1 MLCAQCY
8 FWKRRGGNICFYK
21 YPATYKRGLGVLPVL
36 LWYRSCFS
44 PCQVS
49 LLFDYCS
56 LPNVSQLLLVACPV
70 CVWYLSPCL
79 SFVPCRIILVCG
91 ELCPV
96 CYLCSRCSLCYPRNP
111 HPPCSLPFELINYP
125 FTRTVLPACLPP
137 ANRERSLW
145 FTIYRSIYSKDPKT
159 KNGCITVSFILL
171 LIVQHFSVGI

>member
-1 MLCAQCY
+1 MSWSVGFLVL
-8 FWKRRGGNICFYK
+8 FWC
-21 YPATYKRGLGVLPVL
+21 
-36 LWYRSCFS
+36 
-44 PCQVS
+44 VS
-49 LLFDYCS
+49 LCFLFYFGICLVS
-56 LPNVSQLLLVACPV
+56 PHVKFPSCVITAPSPNVFQLLLVACPV

-137 ANRERSLW
+137 ANRDRSLW
-145 FTIYRSIYSKDPKT
+145 FTIYWSIYSKDPKT
-159 KNGCITVSFILL
+159 KNRCITVSFYIIVNSLTFQHWY
-171 LIVQHFSVGI
+171 LIFH